1 MNTESKEQGCH
12 CSKCN
17 KTITLDEM
25 AITKKMINR
34 STTVYYCTRCL
45 ADAFEVS
52 EEDIRKKIVYFKEMG
67 CTLFVHNQ

>member
-1 MNTESKEQGCH
+1 MNTESKAQECR

-25 AITKKMINR
+25 AITRKLINR
-34 STTVYYCTRCL
+34 SATVYFCVRCL

-52 EEDIRKKIVYFKEMG
+52 EEDIRKKIVYFKEIG
-67 CTLFVHNQ
+67 CTLFVYNQ